1 MPACGK
7 TGRKPDARAQGCRR
21 KASENQTSPDISLV
35 READLRT
42 PRQWVESSEEAT
54 SKPCNHGSDTLYFI
68 FDSIALNLVCAL
80 PEVLRCSG
88 GLLQECF
95 VLFSF
100 YRIVVVLFPSF
111 FFFFFK
117 NQLCLCSPANFIFQ
131 ILLLQGHEYWDLR

>member
-42 PRQWVESSEEAT
+42 PRHWVGSSEEAT

-68 FDSIALNLVCAL
+68 FGSVAPNLVCAL

-88 GLLQECF
+88 GLLQECC

-100 YRIVVVLFPSF
+100 YRIVVVF
-111 FFFFFK
+111 FSLIFFLK

-131 ILLLQGHEYWDLR
+131 ILLLQGREYLDLR